1 MKKMF
6 GIMLLSGVFL
16 TGAIVLA
23 QETSKPT
30 TPPRAMGPMTG
41 TMGEGSPMKSM
52 DHGAMMDKM
61 EMMRRM
67 HGMHGMQGMQG
78 MAKMMENCR
87 EMMEAA
93 QRTEPSGDK

>member
-61 EMMRRM
+61 EMMQRM
-67 HGMHGMQGMQG
+67 HGMQG

-93 QRTEPSGDK
+93 QRTEPSGDQ